1 MLLWRAKLSG
11 IKTVCVCHSAI
22 VSTSSIHPNVS
33 LGGLYLLAL
42 FFPITFTQ
50 ASFLAIY
57 QQLSPTQ
64 SWRII
69 KFLTKSFSF
78 FVIILE
84 FSCKNHWVFLQK
96 YSRFVIKTFR
106 FHMFWVCYWICWVFH
121 VRWSQLRIVYLSVRD
136 QSWRILKFSAF
147 SHLSFLKN
155 CLSFFDSLS
164 LFSLSFFKKWPKNKP
179 NVA

>member
-1 MLLWRAKLSG
+1 MSFPV
-11 IKTVCVCHSAI
+11 KTV
-22 VSTSSIHPNVS
+22 
-33 LGGLYLLAL
+33 
-42 FFPITFTQ
+42 
-50 ASFLAIY
+50 
-57 QQLSPTQ
+57 
-64 SWRII
+64 
-69 KFLTKSFSF
+69 
-78 FVIILE
+78 E
-84 FSCKNHWVFLQK
+84 FFLQK

-179 NVA
+179 GYINFYGRLGRLSIFQSFTSSSLSTVLYMYAYNVDPPVKSASLFLIWEMKLTANNDSCSVVAIALLC